1 MPGFVADLDDDMLR
15 HLVETLTESGQ
26 AICLYDAED
35 RLRFANKAYQ
45 DLFLGDYEGPF
56 TFPEILR
63 YAHAHGL
70 GVRIDDGDVDA
81 FIARTL
87 PGAGL
92 LRASPSRPTS
102 SMAAGSGWIIPSCP
116 MAGC

>member
-35 RLRFANKAYQ
+35 RLRFANKTYQ

-56 TFPEILR
+56 TFPDILR
-63 YAHAHGL
+63 HAHAHGL

-87 PGAGL
+87 TRRRTVP
-92 LRASPSRPTS
+92 RNPSRPIS
-102 SMAAGSGWIIPSCP
+102 
-116 MAGC
+116 